1 MTTANSSD
9 AMYEHSSRR
18 SFAYGVTLFGG
29 VMLTTV
35 AVFQILGGIGALAK
49 DTIFVQGVNYA
60 YEMDLTTWGW
70 IHLIIGV
77 IALGT
82 GIGIVM
88 AQVWAYMLGIMIAV
102 LSAVANFA
110 FIPHYP
116 IWSIIVIA
124 FDGLVIWALCQ
135 RIMSGNED
143 L

>member
-1 MTTANSSD
+1 MTAKSSE
-9 AMYEHSSRR
+9 AMYDDGSTRT

-49 DTIFVQGVNYA
+49 DTIFVEGVNYA
-60 YEMDLTTWGW
+60 YEIDLTTWGW
-70 IHLIIGV
+70 IHLVIGV
-77 IALGT
+77 IALAT

-88 AQVWAYMLGIMIAV
+88 AQTWAYMLGIMIAV

-116 IWSIIVIA
+116 VWSIIVIA
-124 FDGLVIWALCQ
+124 FDGLVIWALCS